1 MEGVTFIM
9 TYLDYLDPA
18 VPEARNLQIS
28 QLMSQ
33 SVLLLKPVWVESLCN
48 RKALINTGA

>member
-9 TYLDYLDPA
+9 TYLDSLDPA
-18 VPEARNLQIS
+18 VPETRNLQIS

-33 SVLLLKPVWVESLCN
+33 SVLLLKPVCFATEKPSSIQGLEQ
-48 RKALINTGA
+48 